1 MPPFTLILRA
11 RLVSAGLML
20 GWVCVTLLAC
30 KVLVI
35 PDKWKEAESNGNR
48 SGSSN
53 IQTGKIIGQVFKS
66 MG

>member
-1 MPPFTLILRA
+1 MSPFTFTLRA
-11 RLVSAGLML
+11 RLVSVGLML

-35 PDKWKEAESNGNR
+35 PDKWQEADNGNR